1 VSSAPLIVGPLAAGH
16 IPLML
21 SGEIDLANAQLVVE
35 RATKC
40 LYRDDVDA
48 LSLDLGDV
56 TFMDSTGLSAMIT
69 LLNLAGETGKAL
81 TLRRVPDRVRRLLEL
96 TGLNRIF
103 TIELDGPDGPAAP

>member
-1 VSSAPLIVGPLAAGH
+1 VSSSPLIVGPLDAGC
-16 IPLML
+16 IPLVM

-35 RATKC
+35 LGTKC
-40 LYRDDVDA
+40 LRRDDVDA

-69 LLNLAGETGKAL
+69 LLNLARETGKTL
-81 TLRRVPDRVRRLLEL
+81 TLERVPDRIRRLLEL

-103 TIELDGPDGPAAP
+103 PLEPDGSGGP